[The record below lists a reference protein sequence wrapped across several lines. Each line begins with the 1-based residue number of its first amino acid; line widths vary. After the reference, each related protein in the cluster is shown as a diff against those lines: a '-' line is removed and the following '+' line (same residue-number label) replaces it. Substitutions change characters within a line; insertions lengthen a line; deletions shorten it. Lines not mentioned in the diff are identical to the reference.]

1 MVLAKGIMWL
11 SKKTYYIGSGCS
23 QTVIKIFNQS
33 ILFSLSPS
41 GWSIRFNSGFGI
53 NVTTKPLFSV
63 RNGYKKSI
71 KLGKY
76 YIVKL

>member
-1 MVLAKGIMWL
+1 MVIMWL
-11 SKKTYYIGSGCS
+11 SKKKYNIGYHCS
-23 QTVIKIFNQS
+23 QTVIKIFKHS
-33 ILFSLSPS
+33 ILYSTSPS
-41 GWSIRFNSGFGI
+41 GWSIRFNNGFGV

>member
-1 MVLAKGIMWL
+1 MGTMWL
-11 SKKTYYIGSGCS
+11 SKKTYHIGGYGG
-23 QTVIKIFNQS
+23 QTVIKIFNYS
-33 ILFSLSPS
+33 ILFCNSRF
-41 GWSIRFNSGFGI
+41 GWSLRLNNGI
-53 NVTTKPLFSV
+53 GVNVTTKPLFSV

>member
-1 MVLAKGIMWL
+1 MWL
-11 SKKTYYIGSGCS
+11 SKKTYNIGYRCS
-23 QTVIKIFNQS
+23 QTVIKFFKYS
-33 ILFSLSPS
+33 ILYSTSPS
-41 GWSIRFNSGFGI
+41 GWSIRFNNRIGI

>member
-1 MVLAKGIMWL
+1 MDIMWL
-11 SKKTYYIGSGCS
+11 SKKTYHIGDYGG
-23 QTVIKIFNQS
+23 QTVIKIFNYS
-33 ILFSLSPS
+33 ILLCNSKF
-41 GWSIRFNSGFGI
+41 GWSIRFGSPGFGI

-71 KLGKY
+71 KINKY

>member
-1 MVLAKGIMWL
+1 MWL

-23 QTVIKIFNQS
+23 QTIIKIFKYS
-33 ILFSLSPS
+33 ILFSYSPV
-41 GWSIRFNSGFGI
+41 GWSIRFNNGFGI

>member
-1 MVLAKGIMWL
+1 MWL
-11 SKKTYYIGSGCS
+11 SKQTYHIGIGCS
-23 QTVIKIFNQS
+23 QTLIKIFNNS
-33 ILFSLSPS
+33 ILFSKSPS
-41 GWSIRFNSGFGI
+41 GWSIRFNDGVGI
-53 NVTTKPLFSV
+53 NVTTKPLFSI

>member
-1 MVLAKGIMWL
+1 MWL
-11 SKKTYYIGSGCS
+11 RKYKYEIGVGCS
-23 QTVIKIFNQS
+23 QTVIKGFNQS
-33 ILFSLSPS
+33 ILYSKSPF
-41 GWSIRFNSGFGI
+41 GWSLRLNNGI
-53 NVTTKPLFSV
+53 GVNVTTKPLFSV

>member
-1 MVLAKGIMWL
+1 MMGITL
-11 SKKTYYIGSGCS
+11 LNKTTYHIGGDKFA
-23 QTVIKIFNQS
+23 QNVVTIFGRKILLNT
-33 ILFSLSPS
+33 SPS
-41 GWSIRFNSGFGI
+41 GWSIRFGYPGIGI
-53 NVTTKPLFSV
+53 NVTTKPLFSI

>member
-1 MVLAKGIMWL
+1 MWL
-11 SKKTYYIGSGCS
+11 SKKTYYIGYGCS
-23 QTVIKIFNQS
+23 QTVIKFFKYS
-33 ILFSLSPS
+33 ILYSTSPS
-41 GWSIRFNSGFGI
+41 GWSIRFNNGI
-53 NVTTKPLFSV
+53 GVNVTTKPLFSV

>member
-1 MVLAKGIMWL
+1 MWL
-11 SKKTYYIGSGCS
+11 SKKTYNLGTNHN
-23 QTVIKIFNQS
+23 QTIIRVFNYP
-33 ILFSLSPS
+33 ILYHKSSD
-41 GWSIRFNSGFGI
+41 GWSIRFGHPGFGV
-53 NVTTKPLFSV
+53 NVTTNPLFSV

>member
-1 MVLAKGIMWL
+1 MWL
-11 SKKTYYIGSGCS
+11 SKKTYNIGGSNCS
-23 QTVIKIFNQS
+23 QTVVKLFNQS
-33 ILFSLSPS
+33 ILYSKSPS
-41 GWSIRFNSGFGI
+41 GWSIRFNNGIGI

-63 RNGYKKSI
+63 RNGIKKSV

>member
-1 MVLAKGIMWL
+1 MWL
-11 SKKTYYIGSGCS
+11 SKKTYTIGTNLS
-23 QTVIKIFNQS
+23 QTIIR
-33 ILFSLSPS
+33 ILNYPILYNKSSD
-41 GWSIRFNSGFGI
+41 GWSIRFGSPGFGM

-63 RNGYKKSI
+63 RNGYVKSI

>member
-1 MVLAKGIMWL
+1 MLL
-11 SKKTYYIGSGCS
+11 SKKTYNIGYRCS
-23 QTVIKIFNQS
+23 QTVIKFFKYS
-33 ILFSLSPS
+33 ILYSTSPS
-41 GWSIRFNSGFGI
+41 GWSIRFNNEIGV

>member
-1 MVLAKGIMWL
+1 MWL
-11 SKKTYYIGSGCS
+11 SKKTYYIGLGCS

-33 ILFSLSPS
+33 ILYSKSPS
-41 GWSIRFNSGFGI
+41 GWSIRFNNSIGV

-63 RNGYKKSI
+63 RNGYVKSV

>member
-1 MVLAKGIMWL
+1 MWL
-11 SKKTYYIGSGCS
+11 SKQKYNIGGSNCS
-23 QTVIKIFNQS
+23 QTVIKLFNQS
-33 ILFSLSPS
+33 ILYSKSPS
-41 GWSIRFNSGFGI
+41 GWSIRFNNGFGV

-71 KLGKY
+71 KINKY

>member
-1 MVLAKGIMWL
+1 MWL
-11 SKKTYYIGSGCS
+11 SKKTYNIGYRCS
-23 QTVIKIFNQS
+23 QTVIKFFKYS
-33 ILFSLSPS
+33 ILYSTSPS
-41 GWSIRFNSGFGI
+41 GWSIRFNNGI
-53 NVTTKPLFSV
+53 GVNVTTKPLFSV

>member
-1 MVLAKGIMWL
+1 MWL
-11 SKKTYYIGSGCS
+11 SKKTYHIGVGCS
-23 QTVIKIFNQS
+23 QTSLKIFNYP
-33 ILFSLSPS
+33 ILFSVSPS
-41 GWSIRFNSGFGI
+41 GWSIIFGNPGFGL

>member
-1 MVLAKGIMWL
+1 MCL
-11 SKKTYYIGSGCS
+11 SKKTYNIGVGCS
-23 QTVIKIFNQS
+23 QTVIRIFKSS
-33 ILFSLSPS
+33 ILFSKSPS
-41 GWSIRFNSGFGI
+41 GWSLRFNDGIGI

>member
-1 MVLAKGIMWL
+1 MWL
-11 SKKTYYIGSGCS
+11 SKKTYNIGYRCS
-23 QTVIKIFNQS
+23 QTVIKFFKYS
-33 ILFSLSPS
+33 ILYSTSPS
-41 GWSIRFNSGFGI
+41 GWSIRFNNEIGV

>member
-1 MVLAKGIMWL
+1 MWI
-11 SKKTYYIGSGCS
+11 SKKTYHIGSGCS
-23 QTVIKIFNQS
+23 QTVIRVFNYS
-33 ILFSLSPS
+33 ILFSTSPS
-41 GWSIRFNSGFGI
+41 GWSIRFNNGFGI

-63 RNGYKKSI
+63 RNGHKKSL